1 MLRDDVGEH
10 GQDAQA
16 GQTESAVPLHYRA
29 DNARSQGGG
38 ESLSGIRS
46 SMAVGNAELKVG
58 DLYEQ
63 KQTLSGD
70 QLPTCPP
77 LPMQGLPL

>member
-10 GQDAQA
+10 GEDAQA
-16 GQTESAVPLHYRA
+16 GQTESAVPLHYQF
-29 DNARSQGGG
+29 DNARSQGGV
-38 ESLSGIRS
+38 ESLSGIL
-46 SMAVGNAELKVG
+46 AVGNAELKVG